1 MTIGDGPHTGI
12 EMSTLSD
19 KLNAFFKSA
28 EMTKLDV
35 TIHARASSGDAK
47 APRRSF
53 AKIVLAALLTMS
65 TAAGVNVLVD
75 SNVEATVPAVAH
87 SAAFANPWPRGPTD
101 DSVAPYSKSEHIGQ
115 PSAMEGAA
123 KERPAIRAEI
133 SEQDLQKARLNE
145 IAEEIL
151 DNVMLTQTALDVV
164 CSISSFVD
172 ARTGLRDALFHCSN
186 PDGTSE
192 QSKVKETGGGMLRI
206 GMYGAMD
213 VYYSMGTGVGESS
226 GSTTIIG
233 VGKPVLFIEHEL
245 LSVIKRMGMSPQERK
260 AIVAFFMARE
270 ATHAMLQHSPSGSNL
285 DAKSAQLAADVAGI
299 KKLFDDGLSRQDV
312 YQVAQNAFECMLVV
326 QIERLDPNDPNA
338 RSALSTRLF
347 RRFVAAAAVVDAQVP
362 HQQDS
367 IAQGSV

>member
-1 MTIGDGPHTGI
+1 
-12 EMSTLSD
+12 MSTLSD

-28 EMTKLDV
+28 EMAKLDV

-53 AKIVLAALLTMS
+53 AKIVLAAMLTMS

-75 SNVEATVPAVAH
+75 SNVEATVPTVAH
-87 SAAFANPWPRGPTD
+87 SATFSNPWPRGPAD
-101 DSVAPYSKSEHIGQ
+101 DSVAPYS
-115 PSAMEGAA
+115 
-123 KERPAIRAEI
+123 R
-133 SEQDLQKARLNE
+133 SEQIDQAGAQEGSAKASPVVRADIAEKQLQKAQLNE

-151 DNVMLTQTALDVV
+151 DNVTLAQTALDVV

-186 PDGTSE
+186 PDGTFE
-192 QSKVKETGGGMLRI
+192 KSKVKETGGGMLRI

-213 VYYSMGTGVGESS
+213 VYYSMGTGAGEPS
-226 GSTTIIG
+226 GSTTIVG
-233 VGKPVLFIEHEL
+233 VEKPVLFIEHEL

-270 ATHAMLQHSPSGSNL
+270 ATHAMLQHRSGGGNL
-285 DAKSAQLAADVAGI
+285 DEKSAQVIADVAGI
-299 KKLFDDGLSRQDV
+299 KKLFDEGLSKQDA
-312 YQVAQNAFECMLVV
+312 YQVAQTAFECMLVV
-326 QIERLDPNDPNA
+326 QIERLDPSDPNA
-338 RSALSTRLF
+338 RSAMSTRLF
-347 RRFVAAAAVVDAQVP
+347 RRFVAATAVVDAQVP